1 MRFKYLWK
9 DREGV
14 SPVIA
19 VILLVAM
26 TVVLVAVLYYSVSGM
41 IDETQITPV
50 AALGFKEHET
60 IEGQY
65 TGGVVSISYKT
76 FTKDVSMTI
85 VDVDSGSSEVI
96 QPLTNGASASA
107 GPAGSEITVTYQDE
121 GKQGILDSSDV
132 IFITGATTGDKII
145 LIFIP
150 SDDLLDSWETPL

>member
-41 IDETQITPV
+41 IDETKVTPV

-76 FTKDVSMTI
+76 FIDDVSITI
-85 VDVDSGSSEVI
+85 VDVDSGDSSVI
-96 QPLTNGASASA
+96 QPLTDGASDSA

-132 IFITGATTGDKII
+132 FFITGATTGDKII

-150 SDDLLDSWETPL
+150 SDDLLGQWETPL